1 MRTNLKTAQAAKG
14 QWALIFEHYG
24 LPPITGKN
32 HFKGKCPLC
41 DSIGKFRIDDRDG
54 AGTWICTCGSGDGL
68 KLVTTTQGKP
78 FNEICKEI
86 DQLIGNSFTREKL
99 PVTSSASSMR
109 TRVLRKFAKLTP
121 LRGTS
126 GAQYLNE
133 RGIYQLPTEAIRFND
148 KQRHNGLVFQ
158 SLYSLAT
165 DDKGELCYLHQTLLN
180 GSEKA
185 DIGTSAKRQK
195 SLQEDNYLDHARSV
209 AIRMFPV
216 ASTLGIAEGIETAL
230 SAHQIYKVNTWA
242 TMTANFM
249 KKFRVPAGVKN
260 FIIFADRDINSAT
273 GLAAALECAHAN
285 LLAKND
291 VERISVYYPDHGD
304 FNDMLMSGDQVRE
317 LVFYKKQQVAA

>member
-1 MRTNLKTAQAAKG
+1 MKTVDAAKG
-14 QWALIFEHYG
+14 QWAMIFEHYG

-54 AGTWICTCGSGDGL
+54 AGTWICKCGSGDGL
-68 KLVTTTQGKP
+68 KLVTETQGKP
-78 FNEICKEI
+78 FNEVCREI
-86 DQLIGNSFTREKL
+86 DELIGNTFTRL
-99 PVTSSASSMR
+99 TVPVTSSASSLR
-109 TRVLRKFAKLTP
+109 TKVLNKFAKLQP

-126 GAQYLNE
+126 GAAYLNA
-133 RGIYQLPTEAIRFND
+133 RGIFNFPLEAMRFND
-148 KQRHNGLVFQ
+148 KQRHAGRVYQ

-165 DDKGELCYLHQTLLN
+165 DDKGELCYLHQTLLD
-180 GSEKA
+180 GAKKA

-230 SAHQIYKVNTWA
+230 SAHQIYNVNTWA

-249 KKFRVPAGVKN
+249 KKFRVPAGVKHL
-260 FIIFADRDINSAT
+260 IIFADRDEHSAT
-273 GLAAALECAHAN
+273 GLAAAYECAHAN
-285 LLAKND
+285 LVAKND
-291 VERISVYYPDHGD
+291 LLRVSVYWPDHDD
-304 FNDMLMSGDQVRE
+304 FNNMLTNGDQVRE
-317 LVFYKKQQVAA
+317 VVFKKKAAA